1 MNRAQRNMS
10 DGSLLEVRSV
20 TVRFGGNVALTN
32 VDLDASP
39 GRVTGLIGPN
49 GAGKTT
55 LFNVICGLQRPD
67 SGRVRI
73 DGRDVTRLLP
83 YKRARAGLARTFQ
96 RLELF
101 TLLDVRSN
109 IRVAADIE
117 RRHRRDRSI
126 DPAKV
131 ADEIIER
138 VGLQAV
144 AQARVDQLPTGQA
157 RLVEVGRALASRPR
171 VLLLDEPASGQ
182 DESETEA
189 FATLLRDLAADGL
202 AVVLVEHDVR
212 LVLRVSDEVCVLD
225 FGEVLAVG
233 TPAEIQ
239 TNEAVIAAY
248 LGEGVA

>member
-1 MNRAQRNMS
+1 MTANA
-10 DGSLLEVRSV
+10 LLEVRGV
-20 TVRFGGNVALTN
+20 TVRFGGNVALAN

-73 DGRDVTRLLP
+73 DGREVTRLLP
-83 YKRARAGLARTFQ
+83 YRRARAGLARTFQ

-117 RRHRRDRSI
+117 RRHRRDRSV
-126 DPAKV
+126 DPAKI
-131 ADEIIER
+131 ADEIMER

-144 AQARVDQLPTGQA
+144 ADARVDQLPTGQA

-171 VLLLDEPASGQ
+171 VLLLDEPAAGQ

-189 FATLLRDLAADGL
+189 FAALLRDLAADGL

-239 TNEAVIAAY
+239 SNEAVITAY
-248 LGEGVA
+248 LGEGVT

>member
-1 MNRAQRNMS
+1 MS

-67 SGRVRI
+67 SGRIRI

>member
-1 MNRAQRNMS
+1 
-10 DGSLLEVRSV
+10 
-20 TVRFGGNVALTN
+20 
-32 VDLDASP
+32 
-39 GRVTGLIGPN
+39 
-49 GAGKTT
+49 
-55 LFNVICGLQRPD
+55 
-67 SGRVRI
+67 
-73 DGRDVTRLLP
+73 
-83 YKRARAGLARTFQ
+83 
-96 RLELF
+96 LF

>member
-1 MNRAQRNMS
+1 
-10 DGSLLEVRSV
+10 
-20 TVRFGGNVALTN
+20 
-32 VDLDASP
+32 
-39 GRVTGLIGPN
+39 LIGPN

-67 SGRVRI
+67 AGLVRI
-73 DGRDVTRLLP
+73 GGRNVTKMLP

-117 RRHRRDRSI
+117 RKHRGDRSV
-126 DPAKV
+126 DPARV

-138 VGLQAV
+138 VGLQSV
-144 AQARVDQLPTGQA
+144 AEARVDQLPTGLA

-182 DESETEA
+182 DESETQA
-189 FATLLRDLAADGL
+189 FAKLLRELADDGL

-212 LVLRVSDEVCVLD
+212 LVLQVSDQVCVLD
-225 FGEVLAVG
+225 FGQVLAVG
-233 TPAEIQ
+233 TPVEIQ
-239 TNEAVIAAY
+239 QNQAVIAAY

>member
-1 MNRAQRNMS
+1 MS
-10 DGSLLEVRSV
+10 ERGSTRPLLEVRGV
-20 TVRFGGNVALTN
+20 TVRFGGNVALIN
-32 VDLDASP
+32 VDLEAQP
-39 GRVTGLIGPN
+39 GQVTGLIGPN

-67 SGRVRI
+67 AGLVRI

-83 YKRARAGLARTFQ
+83 YKRARSGLARTFQ

-117 RRHRRDRSI
+117 RRHRGDKTL
-126 DPAKV
+126 DPNRV

-138 VGLQAV
+138 VGLQSV
-144 AQARVDQLPTGQA
+144 ADARVDQLPTGLA

-182 DESETEA
+182 DEAETAA
-189 FATLLRDLAADGL
+189 FARLLRELAVEDGL

-212 LVLRVSDEVCVLD
+212 LVLAVSDEVCVLD
-225 FGEVLAVG
+225 FGQVLAVG
-233 TPAEIQ
+233 PPEEIQ
-239 TNEAVIAAY
+239 RNEAVIAAY
-248 LGEGVA
+248 LGEGVS

>member
-1 MNRAQRNMS
+1 MISGA
-10 DGSLLEVRSV
+10 LLEVRGV
-20 TVRFGGNVALTN
+20 TVRFGGNAALVN
-32 VDLDASP
+32 VDLDASA

-67 SGRVRI
+67 AGQVRI
-73 DGRDVTRLLP
+73 DGRDVTRLMP

-126 DPAKV
+126 DPTKF

-138 VGLQAV
+138 VGLSAV
-144 AQARVDQLPTGQA
+144 AGARVDQLPTGQA

-182 DESETEA
+182 DESETDA
-189 FATLLRDLAADGL
+189 FATLLRELAADGL

-212 LVLRVSDEVCVLD
+212 LVLQVSDEVCVLD

-239 TNEAVIAAY
+239 SNQAVISAY
-248 LGEGVA
+248 LGEGVT

>member
-1 MNRAQRNMS
+1 MS

>member
-1 MNRAQRNMS
+1 MS
-10 DGSLLEVRSV
+10 DGRLLEVRGV
-20 TVRFGGNVALTN
+20 TVRFGGNVALAN
-32 VDLDASP
+32 VDLAVSP

-67 SGRVRI
+67 QGRVWI

-117 RRHRRDRSI
+117 RRHRRDRSV
-126 DPAKV
+126 DPAKI

-138 VGLQAV
+138 VGLGAV
-144 AQARVDQLPTGQA
+144 ADARVDQLPTGQA

-189 FATLLRDLAADGL
+189 FAALLRDLAADGL

-225 FGEVLAVG
+225 FGEVLCVG
-233 TPAEIQ
+233 TPEEIQ

>member
-1 MNRAQRNMS
+1 VNDSA
-10 DGSLLEVRSV
+10 LLEVRGV
-20 TVRFGGNVALTN
+20 TVRFGGNVALAG
-32 VDLDASP
+32 VDLDAAP
-39 GRVTGLIGPN
+39 GQVTGLIGPN

-67 SGRVRI
+67 AGLVRI
-73 DGRDVTRLLP
+73 GGRDVTKLLP

-117 RRHRRDRSI
+117 RKHRGDRSV
-126 DPAKV
+126 DPARV

-138 VGLQAV
+138 VGLQSV
-144 AQARVDQLPTGQA
+144 AEARVDQLPTGLA

-182 DESETEA
+182 DESETQA
-189 FATLLRDLAADGL
+189 FAKLLRDLADDGL

-212 LVLRVSDEVCVLD
+212 LVLQVSDQVCVLD
-225 FGEVLAVG
+225 FGQVLAVG
-233 TPAEIQ
+233 TPVEIQ
-239 TNEAVIAAY
+239 HNQAVIAAY

>member
-1 MNRAQRNMS
+1 VTDAP
-10 DGSLLEVRSV
+10 LLEVRGV
-20 TVRFGGNVALTN
+20 TVRFGGNVALVG
-32 VDLDASP
+32 VDLDAAA

-55 LFNVICGLQRPD
+55 LFNVICGLLRPD
-67 SGRVRI
+67 AGLVRI
-73 DGRDVTRLLP
+73 DGRDVTRKAP
-83 YKRARAGLARTFQ
+83 YKRAQAGLARTFQ

-101 TLLDVRSN
+101 TLLSVRSN

-117 RRHRRDRSI
+117 RKRRRDRSV
-126 DPAKV
+126 DPGRV

-138 VGLQAV
+138 VGLTDV
-144 AQARVDQLPTGQA
+144 ADARVDQLPTGQA

-182 DESETEA
+182 DESETEL
-189 FATLLRDLAADGL
+189 FAALLRELAADGL

-225 FGEVLAVG
+225 FGQVLAVG
-233 TPAEIQ
+233 PPEEIQ
-239 TNEAVIAAY
+239 RDEAVITAY
-248 LGEGVA
+248 LGEGVT

>member
-1 MNRAQRNMS
+1 
-10 DGSLLEVRSV
+10 
-20 TVRFGGNVALTN
+20 
-32 VDLDASP
+32 
-39 GRVTGLIGPN
+39 LIGPN

-67 SGRVRI
+67 SGRIRI

>member
-1 MNRAQRNMS
+1 MTANA
-10 DGSLLEVRSV
+10 LLEVRGV
-20 TVRFGGNVALTN
+20 TVRFGGNVALAN

-73 DGRDVTRLLP
+73 DGREVTRLLP

-117 RRHRRDRSI
+117 RRHRRDRSV

-144 AQARVDQLPTGQA
+144 AEARVDQLPTGQA

-171 VLLLDEPASGQ
+171 VLLLDEPAAGQ

-189 FATLLRDLAADGL
+189 FAALLRDLAADGL

-212 LVLRVSDEVCVLD
+212 LVLRVSDDVCVLD

-239 TNEAVIAAY
+239 SNDAVIAAY
-248 LGEGVA
+248 LGEGVT

>member
-1 MNRAQRNMS
+1 MS
-10 DGSLLEVRSV
+10 DTGAKALLEVRGV
-20 TVRFGGNVALTN
+20 TVRFGGNVALAN
-32 VDLDASP
+32 VDLDARP
-39 GRVTGLIGPN
+39 GQVTGLIGPN

-67 SGRVRI
+67 AGLIRI

-117 RRHRRDRSI
+117 RRHRGDRSL

-138 VGLQAV
+138 VGLGAV
-144 AQARVDQLPTGQA
+144 ADARVDQLPTGQA

-171 VLLLDEPASGQ
+171 ALLLDEPASGQ

-189 FATLLRDLAADGL
+189 FASLLRDLAADGL

-233 TPAEIQ
+233 TPGEIQ
-239 TNEAVIAAY
+239 TNDAVIAAY
-248 LGEGVA
+248 LGEGVT

>member
-1 MNRAQRNMS
+1 MS
-10 DGSLLEVRSV
+10 GRSLLEARGV
-20 TVRFGGNVALTN
+20 TVRFGGNVALTD

-39 GRVTGLIGPN
+39 GCVTGLIGPN

-73 DGRDVTRLLP
+73 DGRDVTRMLP

-131 ADEIIER
+131 ADEIIGR
-138 VGLQAV
+138 VGLQSV
-144 AQARVDQLPTGQA
+144 ADARVDQLPTGQA

-189 FATLLRDLAADGL
+189 FAALLRDLAADGL

-225 FGEVLAVG
+225 FGEVLCVG
-233 TPAEIQ
+233 TPEEIQ

-248 LGEGVA
+248 LGEGVT

>member
-1 MNRAQRNMS
+1 
-10 DGSLLEVRSV
+10 
-20 TVRFGGNVALTN
+20 
-32 VDLDASP
+32 
-39 GRVTGLIGPN
+39 
-49 GAGKTT
+49 
-55 LFNVICGLQRPD
+55 
-67 SGRVRI
+67 
-73 DGRDVTRLLP
+73 
-83 YKRARAGLARTFQ
+83 LARTFQ

-117 RRHRRDRSI
+117 RRHRGDRSV

-138 VGLQAV
+138 VGLGAV
-144 AQARVDQLPTGQA
+144 ADARVDQLPTGQA

-171 VLLLDEPASGQ
+171 ALLLDEPASGQ

-189 FATLLRDLAADGL
+189 FASLLRDLAADGL

-233 TPAEIQ
+233 TPGEIQ
-239 TNEAVIAAY
+239 TNDAVIAAY
-248 LGEGVA
+248 LGEGVT

>member
-1 MNRAQRNMS
+1 MTANA
-10 DGSLLEVRSV
+10 LLEVRGV
-20 TVRFGGNVALTN
+20 TVRFGGNVALAN

-55 LFNVICGLQRPD
+55 LFNVICGLLRPD
-67 SGRVRI
+67 TGRVRI

-117 RRHRRDRSI
+117 RRHRGDRSV

-144 AQARVDQLPTGQA
+144 ADARVDQLPTGQA

-171 VLLLDEPASGQ
+171 VLLLDEPAAGQ

-189 FATLLRDLAADGL
+189 FAKLLRDLAADGL

-239 TNEAVIAAY
+239 SNDAVIAAY
-248 LGEGVA
+248 LGEGVT

>member
-1 MNRAQRNMS
+1 
-10 DGSLLEVRSV
+10 LEVRGV
-20 TVRFGGNVALTN
+20 TVRFGGNIALIE
-32 VDLDASP
+32 VDLDARA
-39 GRVTGLIGPN
+39 GEVTGLIGPN

-67 SGRVRI
+67 AGLVRI
-73 DGRDVTRLLP
+73 DGRDVTRLAP
-83 YKRARAGLARTFQ
+83 FKRARSGMARTFQ

-101 TLLDVRSN
+101 TLLDVRTN

-117 RRHRRDRSI
+117 RRHRGDRTL
-126 DPAKV
+126 DPNRV

-138 VGLQAV
+138 VGLSSFAD
-144 AQARVDQLPTGQA
+144 ARVDQLPTGQA

-182 DESETEA
+182 DEAETEA
-189 FATLLRDLAADGL
+189 FATLLRQLAADGL

-212 LVLRVSDEVCVLD
+212 LVLQVSDEVCVLD
-225 FGEVLAVG
+225 FGQVLAVG
-233 TPAEIQ
+233 PPAEIQ
-239 TNEAVIAAY
+239 RNEAVIAAY

>member
-1 MNRAQRNMS
+1 MT
-10 DGSLLEVRSV
+10 DVPLLQARGL
-20 TVRFGGNVALTN
+20 TVRFGGNVAFLG
-32 VDLDASP
+32 VDLDAWP

-55 LFNVICGLQRPD
+55 LFNVVCGLQRPD
-67 SGRVRI
+67 AGVVRL

-101 TLLDVRSN
+101 TLLSVRSN

-126 DPAKV
+126 DPNRV
-131 ADEIIER
+131 ADEVIER
-138 VGLQAV
+138 VGLTDV
-144 AQARVDQLPTGQA
+144 ADARVDELPTGQA

-189 FATLLRDLAADGL
+189 FAVLVRELAADGL

-225 FGEVLAVG
+225 FGQVLAVG
-233 TPAEIQ
+233 AP
-239 TNEAVIAAY
+239 
-248 LGEGVA
+248 